1 MQERDDRNSGLST
14 LRFISSE
21 DEGYTVEYTLR
32 DKNGRFTTETKTIPP
47 MTLIT
52 STIRVM
58 LDEQFERR
66 AWIFNPDESEEQTAR
81 IREFKVKNETQEF
94 EKEMGFKKYTDT
106 KFAITVLR
114 EFVNCL
120 EDVVVLNPIPNAT
133 LSLLSTKLLRV
144 RGDYDKV
151 LGFLNLYGKL
161 NNSRLPSV
169 IVNDKRIVV
178 LTPKIISEA
187 LKLMRKPFALMS
199 TGIQEKMK
207 ELLDVIKDFRYET
220 EEIDKGKREQLA
232 LKLRKTEKTVR
243 DYLKKLVALNYVS
256 ERSEGK
262 SHEKTYTFLKT
273 LDEIMVGFSSLEAQN
288 FPAIDPKFASL
299 EAKEML
305 SSLEKNGC
313 VVEHVIKQILDEL
326 GVSQKD
332 VSAAQVKFSSE
343 IPTQTAPINQIG
355 MTIAGKN
362 TLSSDGL
369 QERIISF
376 LSLGQ
381 RTKFAD
387 WENNVIDSNLL
398 NDKNELY
405 ELFWQSE
412 KKWSKEGR
420 IYQKNGFVIRTW

>member
-1 MQERDDRNSGLST
+1 
-14 LRFISSE
+14 
-21 DEGYTVEYTLR
+21 
-32 DKNGRFTTETKTIPP
+32 
-47 MTLIT
+47 
-52 STIRVM
+52 
-58 LDEQFERR
+58 
-66 AWIFNPDESEEQTAR
+66 
-81 IREFKVKNETQEF
+81 
-94 EKEMGFKKYTDT
+94 
-106 KFAITVLR
+106 
-114 EFVNCL
+114 
-120 EDVVVLNPIPNAT
+120 
-133 LSLLSTKLLRV
+133 
-144 RGDYDKV
+144 
-151 LGFLNLYGKL
+151 
-161 NNSRLPSV
+161 
-169 IVNDKRIVV
+169 
-178 LTPKIISEA
+178 
-187 LKLMRKPFALMS
+187 
-199 TGIQEKMK
+199 
-207 ELLDVIKDFRYET
+207 
-220 EEIDKGKREQLA
+220 
-232 LKLRKTEKTVR
+232 
-243 DYLKKLVALNYVS
+243 
-256 ERSEGK
+256 
-262 SHEKTYTFLKT
+262 
-273 LDEIMVGFSSLEAQN
+273 
-288 FPAIDPKFASL
+288 
-299 EAKEML
+299 ML

>member
-1 MQERDDRNSGLST
+1 
-14 LRFISSE
+14 
-21 DEGYTVEYTLR
+21 
-32 DKNGRFTTETKTIPP
+32 
-47 MTLIT
+47 
-52 STIRVM
+52 
-58 LDEQFERR
+58 
-66 AWIFNPDESEEQTAR
+66 
-81 IREFKVKNETQEF
+81 
-94 EKEMGFKKYTDT
+94 
-106 KFAITVLR
+106 
-114 EFVNCL
+114 
-120 EDVVVLNPIPNAT
+120 
-133 LSLLSTKLLRV
+133 
-144 RGDYDKV
+144 
-151 LGFLNLYGKL
+151 
-161 NNSRLPSV
+161 
-169 IVNDKRIVV
+169 
-178 LTPKIISEA
+178 
-187 LKLMRKPFALMS
+187 
-199 TGIQEKMK
+199 
-207 ELLDVIKDFRYET
+207 
-220 EEIDKGKREQLA
+220 
-232 LKLRKTEKTVR
+232 
-243 DYLKKLVALNYVS
+243 
-256 ERSEGK
+256 
-262 SHEKTYTFLKT
+262 
-273 LDEIMVGFSSLEAQN
+273 
-288 FPAIDPKFASL
+288 
-299 EAKEML
+299 
-305 SSLEKNGC
+305 